1 MKRALLAALMV
12 TLAHSTVAMG
22 DSSDDP
28 AIDSVSEDQ
37 PVVEDQRVWAQV
49 RLTYYQESGRT
60 YSGGQTYAGST
71 ACSWNFAIGTRFVLP
86 DGEVFVC
93 NDRGMLGGAPGW
105 LDLWRRADLAAE
117 YGPYVVV
124 EVLP

>member
-1 MKRALLAALMV
+1 MKRALLAALMM
-12 TLAHSTVAMG
+12 TMAHPSMAMG
-22 DSSDDP
+22 DSSDDTVVTEAP
-28 AIDSVSEDQ
+28 EDQ

-49 RLTYYQESGRT
+49 RLTYYTESGRT

-71 ACSWNFAIGTRFVLP
+71 ACSWNFAIGTRFMLP

-93 NDRGMLGGAPGW
+93 NDRGRLGDSGW
-105 LDLWRRADLAAE
+105 LDLWRRPDLAAE